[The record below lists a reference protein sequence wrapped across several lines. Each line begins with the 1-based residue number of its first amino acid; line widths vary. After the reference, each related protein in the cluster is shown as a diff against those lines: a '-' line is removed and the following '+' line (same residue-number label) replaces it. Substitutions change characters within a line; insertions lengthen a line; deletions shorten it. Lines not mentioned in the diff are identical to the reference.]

1 MPTSNKQR
9 GDWSKYVKVKYVLL
23 LNLMN
28 IHEAL
33 VNPARHWGYRD
44 RLVSVLRDLKI

>member
-1 MPTSNKQR
+1 MPPAKKQK
-9 GDWSKYVKVKYVLL
+9 GDWPKHEKVKYVLL

-33 VNPARHWGYRD
+33 VMSMHPAQHLEIQR
-44 RLVSVLRDLKI
+44 